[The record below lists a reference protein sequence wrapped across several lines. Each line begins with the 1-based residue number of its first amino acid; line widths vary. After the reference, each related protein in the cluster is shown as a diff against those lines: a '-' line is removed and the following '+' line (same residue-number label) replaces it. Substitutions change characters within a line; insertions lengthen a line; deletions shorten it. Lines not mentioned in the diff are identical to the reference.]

1 MHAILPEG
9 TGVLANIV
17 LWNIYILLLVKFGS
31 QIIIGVTNCFD
42 LTATESKHT
51 LYYYIILIVSTPYLL
66 NKKNFQHPRLYN
78 TCNLI
83 LSPEPNQRSKKG
95 VFKDNFLKTL
105 KCCN

>member
-9 TGVLANIV
+9 TGVLTNIV
-17 LWNIYILLLVKFGS
+17 LYDTYILLLVKFGS

-66 NKKNFQHPRLYN
+66 NKQNFQHPRLYN
-78 TCNLI
+78 TCNSI
-83 LSPEPNQRSKKG
+83 LSPEHKDQRREFSKII
-95 VFKDNFLKTL
+95 F
-105 KCCN
+105 